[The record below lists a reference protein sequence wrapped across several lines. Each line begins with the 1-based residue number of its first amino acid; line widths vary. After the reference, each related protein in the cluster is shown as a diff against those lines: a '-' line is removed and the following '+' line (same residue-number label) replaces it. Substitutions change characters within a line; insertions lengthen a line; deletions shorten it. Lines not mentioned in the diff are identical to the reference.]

1 MWPLGIDC
9 KEPILVFR
17 HLRGGPWA
25 LDKRIPR
32 TLKRNTALMLLRDVY
47 SGAACSN
54 ILLLNQL
61 MQILA
66 IKVVDKS
73 KFPNRGVNVDFNNH
87 TM

>member
-1 MWPLGIDC
+1 M
-9 KEPILVFR
+9 FR
-17 HLRGGPWA
+17 HLRGGPRA

-47 SGAACSN
+47 SGAACSK
-54 ILLLNQL
+54 ILLLDQL

-66 IKVVDKS
+66 IKVVVKS
-73 KFPNRGVNVDFNNH
+73 KFPNSGMNVNFNNH